1 MKAYTPLLFTLLLLL
16 CVGAMPVQA
25 QSQLWKSRYRS
36 PVQDN
41 LQGTLIMRSGGYLL
55 SGTES
60 SGLFLVR
67 TKDQGDTIWT
77 KKLRMKQLT
86 SVKATDLL
94 REDEQ
99 GHLLLIGTGNK
110 GVATATFL
118 VLLNQATGD
127 TIWTRTLTGPTAPDY
142 TDLAWTPAN
151 DYVLTANIEGRPYLV
166 RMSAAGQIT
175 RQTPVDYAPGQ
186 PGGVTRMARGA
197 GGYWVAVNSSTS
209 STDSGTIKMVFVS
222 DAGVRGT
229 EYLTSL
235 RIPYG
240 NSIHNLLPG
249 RGIRS
254 FLPVEDGNFL
264 VVDSGAATKLSP
276 TFTTLWT
283 RKDFKASPSS
293 PGARALLQ
301 GVRTTSGNYV
311 FVTISGEGSHS
322 VKVDLLWVLPDGTPL
337 RSGFYF
343 SGLDLGTPDK
353 ALMQVNPVT
362 GQFALAT
369 SISGD
374 YEMVGLSG
382 DAVLAA
388 APATAAAAAQ
398 LYPNPITEAERLTII
413 APVPL
418 TGPYLLADMQGR
430 VVRSGRMQL
439 TAPGRYALSLSGL
452 TAGLYQLQLTDSQGQ
467 RSVLRVLKK

>member
-1 MKAYTPLLFTLLLLL
+1 MKASIPLLFTLLLLL
-16 CVGAMPVQA
+16 CVGAMPGQA
-25 QSQLWKSRYRS
+25 QSQLWKSRYLS
-36 PVQDN
+36 PGQDN
-41 LQGTLIMRSGGYLL
+41 LQGMLIMRSGGYLL
-55 SGTES
+55 SGTAS
-60 SGLFLVR
+60 PSLFLVR
-67 TKDQGDTIWT
+67 TKDQGDTLWT
-77 KKLRMKQLT
+77 KKLRVRKFT
-86 SVKATDLL
+86 SLAATDLL
-94 REDEQ
+94 TEDNAGQ
-99 GHLLLIGTGNK
+99 VLLVASTTTGTASCLIK
-110 GVATATFL
+110 
-118 VLLNQATGD
+118 LNQATGD
-127 TIWTRTLTGPTAPDY
+127 TLWTQAPTGPAAPDY

-151 DYVLTANIEGRPYLV
+151 DYVLTANIQGHPYLV

-175 RQTPVDYAPGQ
+175 RQTLLDYAPDL

-197 GGYWVAVNSSTS
+197 GGYWVALNSSTS
-209 STDSGTIKMVFVS
+209 TTTSGTIKMVFVS

-235 RIPYG
+235 SIPYG
-240 NSIHNLLPG
+240 NSIYGLLPG

-264 VVDSGAATKLSP
+264 MVDSGAATKLSS

-283 RKDFKASPSS
+283 RNDFRASPSS
-293 PGARALLQ
+293 PGARSLLQ

-311 FVTISGEGSHS
+311 FATISGEGSHS

-343 SGLDLGTPDK
+343 SGLDLGNPDK

-413 APVPL
+413 ASVPL

-430 VVRSGRMQL
+430 VVRSGRMQA
-439 TAPGRYALSLSGL
+439 TALGRYALSLLGL
-452 TAGLYQLQLTDSQGQ
+452 PAGMYQLQLTDSQGQ
-467 RSVLRVLKK
+467 RTTLKILKQ